1 MFSDTNVGINL
12 IHTTIFIVIL
22 KTFCNQLV
30 FNIKNFA
37 LKIKIK
43 KNLPGKVQVQ

>member
-12 IHTTIFIVIL
+12 RYTTIFIVIL
-22 KTFCNQLV
+22 KSFCNQLV
-30 FNIKNFA
+30 FNINNFA

-43 KNLPGKVQVQ
+43 KIQPRKVQVQ